1 MSMNTSSSISTLSD
15 EVAIESMPR
24 QQSRRRR
31 RPPRKFVIQST
42 FGNPRRPRSR
52 KNRPCDDC
60 RKRKTACVIASD
72 PPCQSCRRRGITCQS
87 TSTAVND
94 DQGVPRSAVLEDGG
108 AHEAEPET
116 VQQPRLQPPTSNC
129 SGSVNV
135 TAPPITN
142 CVNRSPNQQEAVPYY
157 LSPALYHQTDSFL
170 TQCSDPAVLVH
181 QNFVHSPL
189 ALSTADTEAVRTI
202 LLRDPT
208 ILSNTTYT
216 LEDIPGR
223 CAYFLGRSSEQD
235 GFLLDAFKY
244 GILRDNFSLSANI
257 AQVQSYSASSS
268 KTGQSPIHFLLLRIE
283 HPDHVKR
290 DKQQVSDAIEG
301 KVWPFGDNLIRLF
314 FRHVHPAFPIVSKV
328 RFLSRY
334 HADKKSI
341 PACLRGAIYALASVF
356 WNRDH
361 TLKDTSMPFVQHE
374 LTDYVHQVLRREM
387 ENPNLFILQ
396 ACLLLQHV
404 TPPAMD
410 TLEAPTT
417 WTLSAQATACAQMIG
432 LHVEPGEWNI
442 NATERHLR
450 RKLWWATFYAD
461 CWSAMCHG
469 NPSHISSASYTT
481 TPLTM
486 DDMRWDED
494 VPDDVQYLVETED
507 RKFQISTGA
516 RFLEMVDV
524 ARSLRTVLDCSY
536 QVNTNLPAIDSSL
549 AQAKADILSV
559 EARLK
564 EWASLIPS
572 CLDLSKE
579 SLGKRNIGSYNCPLH
594 LSFYTTKVL
603 LYRALMHPSTREAK
617 LKPDSNLRKWFPQ
630 ALVAFDGFAQF
641 LSHLDKSNMVGFW
654 GRYARSQFV
663 LCGNFLVFL
672 FLVASERSDI
682 EHAYGLLETFHQTMS
697 GLWDVSNEEVT
708 ALLRAAKDR
717 IDSFF
722 SQAAQVIRRGT
733 TDGGVT
739 GL

>member
-1 MSMNTSSSISTLSD
+1 MSMNASSSFSAPTD
-15 EVAIESMPR
+15 EVAIDSMPR
-24 QQSRRRR
+24 QPSRRRR
-31 RPPRKFVIQST
+31 RPPRKFVIKST

-52 KNRPCDDC
+52 KNRPCDAC
-60 RKRKTACVIASD
+60 RKRKTACVIATD
-72 PPCQSCRRRGITCQS
+72 PPYGAQ
-87 TSTAVND
+87 
-94 DQGVPRSAVLEDGG
+94 ED
-108 AHEAEPET
+108 EPET
-116 VQQPRLQPPTSNC
+116 AQQQQLQPPTPNLGC
-129 SGSVNV
+129 SSNV

-142 CVNRSPNQQEAVPYY
+142 RVLPSPSQQETVPYY
-157 LSPALYHQTDSFL
+157 LSPALYDQPDFFL
-170 TQCSDPAVLVH
+170 PQCSDPAILVH
-181 QNFVHSPL
+181 QNFVHSPVTS
-189 ALSTADTEAVRTI
+189 STADTDAVRTI
-202 LLRDPT
+202 LLRGQA
-208 ILSNTTYT
+208 ILNNTTNT

-223 CAYFLGRSSEQD
+223 CAYFLGRPSEQD
-235 GFLLDAFKY
+235 GFLLDSFKY

-257 AQVQSYSASSS
+257 AQVQSYSTSSS
-268 KTGQSPIHFLLLRIE
+268 ITEQSPIHFLLLRIE

-290 DKQQVSDAIEG
+290 DKQQVSDAIES
-301 KVWPFGDNLIRLF
+301 KVWPFGDNLVRLF

-356 WNRDH
+356 WDRDY

-374 LTDYVHQVLRREM
+374 LTDYAHQVLRREM

-417 WTLSAQATACAQMIG
+417 WTSSAQATACAQMIG
-432 LHVEPGEWNI
+432 LHVEPGDWNI

-469 NPSHISSASYTT
+469 NPSHIASKSYTT
-481 TPLTM
+481 APLTM

-494 VPDDVQYLVETED
+494 VPDDVQYLVERED
-507 RKFQISTGA
+507 RRFQVSTGA
-516 RFLEMVDV
+516 RFVEMVDV

-536 QVNTNLPAIDSSL
+536 QVNANSQVIDNNMTQANTEIL
-549 AQAKADILSV
+549 AV

-572 CLDLSKE
+572 CLDLNKTRQNERSIP
-579 SLGKRNIGSYNCPLH
+579 SSNCPLH
-594 LSFYTTKVL
+594 LSFYTTQVL

-617 LKPDSNLRKWFPQ
+617 LKASSNLRKWFPE
-630 ALVAFDGFAQF
+630 ALLAFDGFVRF
-641 LSHLDKSNMVGFW
+641 ISHLDKNNMVGFW

-672 FLVASERSDI
+672 FLVASKRGDI
-682 EHAYGLLETFHQTMS
+682 EHAYSLLETFHQAMN

-722 SQAAQVIRRGT
+722 SQAAQVIRKGT
-733 TDGGVT
+733 ADGGVT
-739 GL
+739 LL

>member
-1 MSMNTSSSISTLSD
+1 MNASSSISALSD
-15 EVAIESMPR
+15 EVAIDSMPR

-31 RPPRKFVIQST
+31 RPPRKFVIKST

-52 KNRPCDDC
+52 KNRPCDAC
-60 RKRKTACVIASD
+60 RKRKTACVIATD
-72 PPCQSCRRRGITCQS
+72 PPCQSCRRRGIACQS
-87 TSTAVND
+87 TSTTVND
-94 DQGVPRSAVLEDGG
+94 GQGIRRPAILQDGADED
-108 AHEAEPET
+108 EPET
-116 VQQPRLQPPTSNC
+116 VQQRQLQPPTSNR
-129 SGSVNV
+129 GSSFGV

-142 CVNRSPNQQEAVPYY
+142 PARPSSNHQEAIPFY
-157 LSPALYHQTDSFL
+157 LSPALYHQPDL
-170 TQCSDPAVLVH
+170 MLPQCSDPAILVH
-181 QNFVHSPL
+181 QKFVHSPVTS
-189 ALSTADTEAVRTI
+189 STADTEVVRTI
-202 LLRDPT
+202 LLNDQT
-208 ILSNTTYT
+208 ILNNPTYT

-223 CAYFLGRSSEQD
+223 CAYFLGRPSEQD

-257 AQVQSYSASSS
+257 AQVQSYSKSSS
-268 KTGQSPIHFLLLRIE
+268 VTDQSPIHFLLLRIE
-283 HPDHVKR
+283 HPDHAKR
-290 DKQQVSDAIEG
+290 DKQQVSDAIES

-334 HADKKSI
+334 HADKKSV

-356 WNRDH
+356 WDRDY
-361 TLKDTSMPFVQHE
+361 TLKDTPMPFVQHE
-374 LTDYVHQVLRREM
+374 LTDYAHQVLRREM

-469 NPSHISSASYTT
+469 NPSHIASASYTT

-494 VPDDVQYLVETED
+494 VPDDVQYLVEPED
-507 RKFQISTGA
+507 RRFQVSTGA

-536 QVNTNLPAIDSSL
+536 QVNNNSQAIENNPT
-549 AQAKADILSV
+549 QAKTGILAV
-559 EARLK
+559 EAKLK

-572 CLDLSKE
+572 CLNLAKE
-579 SLGKRNIGSYNCPLH
+579 GVGERSIASYNCPLH
-594 LSFYTTKVL
+594 LSFFTAQVL

-617 LKPDSNLRKWFPQ
+617 LKAGSNLRKWFPE
-630 ALVAFDGFAQF
+630 ALLAFDGFAEF
-641 LSHLDKSNMVGFW
+641 LSHLGRNNMFGFW
-654 GRYARSQFV
+654 GRYARSQLV

-682 EHAYGLLETFHQTMS
+682 EHAYGLLETFHQAMNS
-697 GLWDVSNEEVT
+697 LWDVSNEEVT

-722 SQAAQVIRRGT
+722 SQAAQIIRRGT
-733 TDGGVT
+733 TDGGDTV
-739 GL
+739 L